1 MEIIDLGKTEYN
13 QALKLQKEFF
23 EKKLKNPQQEDVVL
37 ITEHYPVYTL
47 GKTTKKEHLINIP
60 LEIPVVEIERGG
72 SVTFHGEGQ
81 IVVYP
86 IISLTGKK
94 LSVKNF
100 VWSLEEVMIQTLKEF
115 DIEAYRLAK
124 LRGVFTPKGKI
135 GFIGVKI
142 SRFISYHGFSLNIN
156 VDKTFFDKIIPC
168 GITDIPVC
176 NMADFISEIDIEQ
189 VKPVLKEK
197 IKMILG
203 EK

>member
-23 EKKLKNPQQEDVVL
+23 EKKLKNPQQEDIVL

-60 LEIPVVEIERGG
+60 SEIPVVEIERGG

-86 IISLTGKK
+86 IISLTGER

-115 DIEAYRLAK
+115 DIEAYRQEK

-176 NMADFISEIDIEQ
+176 NMADFIPEIDIEQ

>member
-60 LEIPVVEIERGG
+60 SEIPVVEIERGG

-81 IVVYP
+81 TVVYP

>member
-81 IVVYP
+81 TVVYP

>member
-60 LEIPVVEIERGG
+60 SEIPVVEIERGG